1 MFPDLAMSPDKQ
13 MSASQTKSSP
23 APKRRRL
30 LREERKKELLD
41 SAVRLAADIGLGKL
55 VHAEIARTNNIA
67 VATVFLY
74 FPDAGSLV
82 RAVVEEVGIFY
93 REQCD
98 QYLRGRDA
106 SPRDLQEYGNAFVE
120 SIDTHPQYAAVFLQW
135 AAAVGNEHGIWDM
148 FLEHI
153 NYLEKEIARR
163 VKALPFITANTRA
176 QRVETFVQLWLGS
189 AFVIIRLK
197 FSGASQKKLRQFLD
211 QTFELLAPLSEK

>member
-1 MFPDLAMSPDKQ
+1 MPANK
-13 MSASQTKSSP
+13 TTP

-30 LREERKKELLD
+30 SPEDRKKELLD
-41 SAVRLAADIGLGKL
+41 SAVRVAADIGLGKL
-55 VHAEIARTNNIA
+55 VHAEIARANKVA

-74 FPDAGSLV
+74 FPDAESLV
-82 RAVVEEVGIFY
+82 RAVVDEVGIFY

-98 QYLRGRDA
+98 QHLTGRDA
-106 SPRDLQEYGNAFVE
+106 SPDDLREYSNAFVD

-135 AAAVGNEHGIWDM
+135 AASVGNEHGIWDM

-153 NYLEKEIARR
+153 SYLEKKIARR
-163 VKALPFITANTRA
+163 VKALPFIVMGTRA
-176 QRVETFVQLWLGS
+176 QLVDTFVQLWLGS

-211 QTFELLAPLSEK
+211 QTSELLVPLSRN

>member
-1 MFPDLAMSPDKQ
+1 
-13 MSASQTKSSP
+13 MSAKQTTP

-30 LREERKKELLD
+30 SREDRRKELLD
-41 SAVRLAADIGLGKL
+41 SAVKIAADIGLGKL
-55 VHAEIARTNNIA
+55 VHAEIARANNVV

-74 FPDAGSLV
+74 FPDAESLV

-98 QYLRGRDA
+98 QYLKAGDA
-106 SPRDLQEYGNAFVE
+106 SPHDLQAYSNAFVD

-135 AAAVGNEHGIWDM
+135 AAAVGNEHGIWSM
-148 FLEHI
+148 FLKHI
-153 NYLEKEIARR
+153 NYLEKKITRH
-163 VKALPFITANTRA
+163 VKALPFITSSTRVQLA
-176 QRVETFVQLWLGS
+176 DTFVQLWLGS

-211 QTFELLAPLSEK
+211 QTTELLVPLGKN